1 MSERTRGLLRGG
13 VRATVGVLVIGV
25 AATAAVV
32 LNAVPLPAVERDPVA
47 VRVDTLHGA
56 EQSLVCGG
64 SFAELGAD
72 PGRPSV
78 AVPSGVAE
86 VTLAG
91 SASSSSQLQRT
102 EPGGS
107 LPEVVHAPAGDAVGA
122 AQRQSV
128 ATASLRGLVASSCSE
143 ASNEQWLL
151 GGATVLGV
159 TTTLNLGNPSAVPA
173 TVQVTLYDER
183 GRVDDSSSGVLEPAG
198 SERTVSLNGYAPGRE
213 RIAVRVVSTGAAVT
227 ASLGVAQTDTLT
239 PFAVDTVTRQLAP
252 SRTLVFPGVAN
263 ISTHQHGPGDAGEI
277 DPFPVVVRALAP
289 GGESGTGV
297 VRAVRADGSSE
308 ELGVIEF
315 GDGAVA
321 ELPIAH
327 WPEDANAV
335 IIEADAP
342 LIGGVLG
349 SADDGVQHDYAWF
362 APAPQQPADAEIAAP
377 VVAGGQLAIVNPG
390 SAAITV
396 RIGAGDSASSGGS
409 SELSVPAGGAVLAD
423 AAGGALLTG
432 TGPFYAGVRIATGAD
447 IAGYPVLAPVERASS
462 ITVYPR

>member
-32 LNAVPLPAVERDPVA
+32 LNAAPLPAVEREPVA

-72 PGRPSV
+72 PSRPGV
-78 AVPSGVAE
+78 AVPSGTAA

-91 SASSSSQLQRT
+91 AAASSSQLERS

-107 LPEVVHAPAGDAVGA
+107 LPEVVHAPAGEPTGA

-128 ATASLRGLVASSCSE
+128 STAALRGLAASSCAE

-151 GGATVLGV
+151 GGATSLGIS
-159 TTTLNLGNPSAVPA
+159 TTVNLGNPSAVPA
-173 TVQVTLYDER
+173 TVQLTIFDER
-183 GRVDDSSSGVLEPAG
+183 GRVDESSSGVLVPAG

-239 PFAVDTVTRQLAP
+239 SFAVDTVTRQLAP

-263 ISTHQHGPGDAGEI
+263 ISDHQHGPGDAGEL

-289 GGESGTGV
+289 GGESGTAV
-297 VRAVRADGSSE
+297 VRALKADGGSV
-308 ELGVIEF
+308 ELGVLEF

-335 IIEADAP
+335 TVEADAP
-342 LIGGVLG
+342 LVGGVLG
-349 SADDGVQHDYAWF
+349 SADNGVEHDYAWF
-362 APAPQQPADAEIAAP
+362 APAPLQPAETEVAAP
-377 VVAGGQLAIVNPG
+377 VVPGGRLVLVNPG
-390 SAAITV
+390 TAPITV
-396 RIGAGDSASSGGS
+396 TITGEASGRS
-409 SELSVPAGGAVLAD
+409 SEATVPAGGALLAD
-423 AAGGALLTG
+423 AAGGARLEG
-432 TGPFYAGVRIATGAD
+432 SGAFVAGVRVTGDGD
-447 IAGYPVLAPVERASS
+447 IAGYPILAAVERASS